1 MSKKRFLLL
10 AVVLGV
16 FVASTAMAQN
26 TYNMLN
32 YADFSE
38 YVSNNSSGTV
48 LNPEGKGDVLLFPY
62 FDVRVVNGKA
72 QETYFAIINE
82 DFTDEVNH
90 GVAAKLRFREWD
102 KSEEVFD
109 ADIWLSKND
118 VWVGVLTRNAAN
130 GLTRI
135 TSPDYVITDYD
146 SDSNGAWFVVS
157 TPLAGGFDFFTT
169 FVPGGSKNT
178 RTPPTGFTSADL
190 TNMGYFEVIGEER
203 TVSKAVAGTAGTWGV
218 GTTRVT
224 RLDPFNDPYPNIDC
238 PNSLSGY
245 AYIVRVADGIAM
257 GYNASAIANFTRD
270 YLFSLF
276 VGPGDIKPDLSD
288 GDEGL
293 AELEFELSKAILY
306 HGYSIENSIN
316 AAFSLIVT
324 LPTKHFH
331 FGGRPNYTLGLK
343 SVAYPEPF
351 TGEHANYG
359 EKIGVHIFDRNEN
372 PYEPEE
378 GWWSPRDK
386 PTIVLPW
393 EVNVIGLYQS
403 QGPSLP
409 AIGQRNNVGFTTG
422 GFDSGWLW
430 LDLSIYDDAL
440 GHYVHLV
447 EGVDTLFDHLGHY
460 FWGYHGLPALSL
472 ALQEFSNGNVGGYYG
487 AIFPAFYEVSWD
499 LYEI

>member
-1 MSKKRFLLL
+1 MIKKRFLLL

-16 FVASTAMAQN
+16 FVASTAMALPSDF
-26 TYNMLN
+26 LN
-32 YADFSE
+32 YADLA
-38 YVSNNSSGTV
+38 YITRMPNSGGLSGTI
-48 LNPEGKGDVLLFPY
+48 LNPEGKGDVLIFPY

-82 DFTDEVNH
+82 DFTGTGKDQK

-109 ADIWLSKND
+109 ADIWLSRND
-118 VWVGVLTRNAAN
+118 VWVGTLARNPVN

-135 TSPDYVITDYD
+135 TSQDYVITDFT
-146 SDSNGAWFVVS
+146 STSFTVT

-178 RTPPTGFTSADL
+178 RVPPAGFTASDL
-190 TNMGYFEVIGEER
+190 TNMGYFELIGEER
-203 TVSKAVAGTAGTWGV
+203 TYSEPSSGK
-218 GTTRVT
+218 VT
-224 RLDPFNDPYPNIDC
+224 RLTTGSIDC

-245 AYIVRVADGIAM
+245 AYIVRILDGVAL
-257 GYNASAIANFTRD
+257 GYNATAIANFVKNPSRT
-270 YLFSLF
+270 LFSEYGDLF
-276 VGPGDIKPDLSD
+276 PSLKD

-306 HGYSIENSIN
+306 HGYSIETNIN

-331 FGGRPNYTLGLK
+331 FGIRPNYILG
-343 SVAYPEPF
+343 STSEASPPPF
-351 TGEHANYG
+351 TGQHANYG
-359 EKIGVHIFDRNEN
+359 EKIGVHIFDRLEH
-372 PYEPEE
+372 PFEPEE

-393 EVNVIGLYQS
+393 EVNLIGLYQGS
-403 QGPSLP
+403 GPSLP
-409 AIGQRNNVGFTTG
+409 AIGQRNNLGFSTG
-422 GFDSGWLW
+422 TPGFQTGWLW
-430 LDLSIYDDAL
+430 LDLSIWGDTTNLD
-440 GHYVHLV
+440 HYVHLGSGDFFV
-447 EGVDTLFDHLGHY
+447 HLGNLFD
-460 FWGYHGLPALSL
+460 GYHGLPAISL

-487 AIFPAFYEVSWD
+487 AIFPAFYEVAWD
-499 LYEI
+499 LYD